1 MSRFSQTHRPP
12 RKKSATYMLSNEV
25 IQFIR
30 LLAETSDKSASATA
44 EDLFRTHPLFLSQSV
59 HFEKQNISEN
69 NHQTI

>member
-1 MSRFSQTHRPP
+1 MSRLKQPHRPP

-25 IQFIR
+25 FQFIR

-59 HFEKQNISEN
+59 HLEKQDTLEN
-69 NHQTI
+69 SHQAI